1 MEIKKV
7 NLTDQDFN
15 RLIRILDNTLS
26 NFNSDIQSTEKNEYH
41 AFNSVSDLTDAFV
54 AYSFEEAIGCVATKH
69 YAPEVL
75 EMKRLF
81 VDPVARGGGIAT
93 KLVNKLESQ
102 AYSDGYKRIVVE
114 TGKNNSDAIRLY
126 TKMNYQLID
135 NYPPYDGLSNS
146 VCMSKNLL

>member
-26 NFNSDIQSTEKNEYH
+26 SFNSDIQSTEKKEYH

-54 AYSFEEAIGCVATKH
+54 AFSLEEAIGCVATKH
-69 YAPEVL
+69 YATEVL

-81 VDPVARGGGIAT
+81 VNPIARGAGIAT
-93 KLVNKLESQ
+93 KLVNTLESQ

>member
-1 MEIKKV
+1 
-7 NLTDQDFN
+7 
-15 RLIRILDNTLS
+15 
-26 NFNSDIQSTEKNEYH
+26 
-41 AFNSVSDLTDAFV
+41 
-54 AYSFEEAIGCVATKH
+54 
-69 YAPEVL
+69 
-75 EMKRLF
+75 MKRLF

-146 VCMSKNLL
+146 VCLSKNLL